1 MRIGER
7 GQITIPADLRASCG
21 LKAGDEVELTPTE
34 DGLLIRTCAAEEAP
48 GDDPLTE
55 IYGGPRPADDR
66 FARVRGILAR
76 PGVAG
81 LPIEDV
87 DQYIEEIRGR

>member
-1 MRIGER
+1 MRIGKR
-7 GQITIPADLRASCG
+7 GQNTTPA
-21 LKAGDEVELTPTE
+21 EL
-34 DGLLIRTCAAEEAP
+34 
-48 GDDPLTE
+48 DDPLME
-55 IYGGPRPADDR
+55 IYGGPRPPNDR

-87 DQYIEEIRGR
+87 DQYIEDIRGR

>member
-7 GQITIPADLRASCG
+7 DQNTTPAER
-21 LKAGDEVELTPTE
+21 
-34 DGLLIRTCAAEEAP
+34 
-48 GDDPLTE
+48 DDPLTE

-81 LPIEDV
+81 LPIKDV
-87 DQYIEEIRGR
+87 DRYIEDIRGR

>member
-1 MRIGER
+1 MRISESG
-7 GQITIPADLRASCG
+7 TTPA
-21 LKAGDEVELTPTE
+21 
-34 DGLLIRTCAAEEAP
+34 EA
-48 GDDPLTE
+48 DDPLTE

-66 FARVRGILAR
+66 FARVRGILRR

-87 DQYIEEIRGR
+87 DQYIEDIRGR